1 MKGKAILIFCLATA
15 AITATTV
22 KLRAQTAA
30 KPHLRAYSIAIPWKG
45 GTADD
50 AMAASTAGTTI
61 PMASFNVVASKD
73 GKTYKDVI
81 VGQSPFA
88 TTLTATDVKVLVV
101 PVKLH
106 IAGHVFDPTAP
117 NSCGGSLGHTDLA
130 NFQSSPILSPVAFDG
145 GSGPGHAALVNGVN
159 MVRAR
164 TYNNTHRRAEF
175 LKAIGGPT
183 SVYGTHYDVTIAAT
197 QNILQATTVG
207 HSAIIVD
214 GGGCALL
221 GGLDFNFFDNYLSTT
236 VLKAA
241 GGDPT
246 SFVIFLMRDVWFYSD
261 PADPFG
267 SCCFVYHNAI
277 GSPVQTYSPLVY
289 DTTGAFGSSVANV
302 SVAAHE
308 VGEWL
313 DDPLGTNPTP
323 AWGGIGQVSGCQD
336 NWEVGDALTGTLFP
350 AILMPNGVT
359 YNPQETVFW
368 SWFYS
373 KDHDSVF
380 QNEGA
385 GGKFSMHGTFAG
397 PSKVCPPGGTF
408 LN

>member
-1 MKGKAILIFCLATA
+1 MKRKTILILCLATA
-15 AITATTV
+15 ALTATTV
-22 KLRAQTAA
+22 KLRAQAAA

-45 GTADD
+45 GTTDD
-50 AMAASTAGTTI
+50 AMAASKAGTTI

-73 GKTYKDVI
+73 GITYTDVI
-81 VGQSPFA
+81 VGKSPFA
-88 TTLTATDVKVLVV
+88 TPPTKAHVKVLVV

-106 IAGHVFDPTAP
+106 IAGHVFNPIAP

-130 NFQSSPILSPVAFDG
+130 NFLSSPIFSPVSFDG
-145 GSGPGHAALVNGVN
+145 GSGAGHAALVNGVN
-159 MVRAR
+159 MGAR

-175 LKAIGGPT
+175 LTAIGGPT
-183 SVYGTHYDVTIAAT
+183 SVYGTHYDVTIAPT

-207 HSAIIVD
+207 HSAIIFD

-221 GGLDFNFFDNYLSTT
+221 GGIDFNFFDNYLSTT
-236 VLKAA
+236 VLSAA

-246 SFVIFLMRDVWFYSD
+246 SFVIFLMRDVWFYQGNTST
-261 PADPFG
+261 
-267 SCCFVYHNAI
+267 CCFVYHSALPNF
-277 GSPVQTYSPLVY
+277 QTYSPLVY
-289 DTTGAFGSSVANV
+289 DTTGLFGSITDV

-313 DDPLGTNPTP
+313 DDPLVNNLTP
-323 AWGGIGQVSGCQD
+323 LWGNIGQVTGCP
-336 NWEVGDALTGTLFP
+336 NPSVWEVGDALTGTNFP
-350 AILMPNGVT
+350 PILMPNEVT
-359 YNPQETVFW
+359 YHPQETVFW

-373 KDHDSVF
+373 KDHDAVF

-385 GGKFSMHGTFAG
+385 GGKFSMNGTFAG

-408 LN
+408 PN

>member
-1 MKGKAILIFCLATA
+1 MKGKAILILCLATA
-15 AITATTV
+15 ALTATTV
-22 KLRAQTAA
+22 KLRAQAAA
-30 KPHLRAYSIAIPWKG
+30 KPHPRAYSIVIPWKG
-45 GTADD
+45 GTAND
-50 AMAASTAGTTI
+50 AMAASIAGTTI

-73 GKTYKDVI
+73 GNTYTDVI

-88 TTLTATDVKVLVV
+88 TPLIQTHVKVLVV

-130 NFQSSPILSPVAFDG
+130 NFQSSPILSPVSFDG
-145 GSGPGHAALVNGVN
+145 GSAAGHASLINGVN

-175 LKAIGGPT
+175 LKTIGGPT
-183 SVYGTHYDVTIAAT
+183 SVYSTHYNVTIAPT
-197 QNILQATTVG
+197 QNILQATTAG
-207 HSAIIVD
+207 NSAIILD
-214 GGGCALL
+214 DGGCALL
-221 GGLDFNFFDNYLSTT
+221 GGINFGFFDNYFSTT

-261 PADPFG
+261 QSDPFG
-267 SCCFVYHNAI
+267 TCCFVYHNAV

-289 DTTGAFGSSVANV
+289 DTTGLLTAVFDV

-323 AWGGIGQVSGCQD
+323 EWGGIGQVTGCQN
-336 NWEVGDALTGTLFP
+336 NWEVGDPLSGTNFP
-350 AILMPNGVT
+350 PILMPNGVT
-359 YNPQETVFW
+359 YHPQETAFW

-373 KDHDSVF
+373 KDHDPVF
-380 QNEGA
+380 QNGA
-385 GGKFSMHGTFAG
+385 GGKYSMNGTFAG
-397 PSKVCPPGGTF
+397 PSEVCPPGGTF
-408 LN
+408 PN

>member
-1 MKGKAILIFCLATA
+1 MKRKTILILCVATA
-15 AITATTV
+15 ALTATTV
-22 KLRAQTAA
+22 KLRAQAAA
-30 KPHLRAYSIAIPWKG
+30 KPHLRAYSIVIPWKG
-45 GTADD
+45 GSAND
-50 AMAASTAGTTI
+50 AMAASKLGTTI

-73 GKTYKDVI
+73 GNTYTDVI

-88 TTLTATDVKVLVV
+88 TTLTETHVKVLVV

-106 IAGHVFDPTAP
+106 IAGSVFNPTAP

-130 NFQSSPILSPVAFDG
+130 NFQSSPILSPVSFDG
-145 GSGPGHAALVNGVN
+145 GSGAGHASLINGVN

-175 LKAIGGPT
+175 LKTIGGPT
-183 SVYGTHYDVTIAAT
+183 SVYRTHYDVTIAPT
-197 QNILQATTVG
+197 QNILQATTAG
-207 HSAIIVD
+207 HSAIIFD

-221 GGLDFNFFDNYLSTT
+221 GGIDFNFFDNYLSTT
-236 VLKAA
+236 VLSAA

-246 SFVIFLMRDVWFYSD
+246 SFVIFLMRDVWFYQGD
-261 PADPFG
+261 P
-267 SCCFVYHNAI
+267 STCCFVYHSALANL
-277 GSPVQTYSPLVY
+277 QTYSPLVY

-323 AWGGIGQVSGCQD
+323 AWGGIGQVTGCQD
-336 NWEVGDALTGTLFP
+336 NWEVGDALTGTQFP

-373 KDHDSVF
+373 KDHDSFF
-380 QNEGA
+380 QNETA
-385 GGKFSMHGTFAG
+385 GGKYSMNGTFAG

-408 LN
+408 PN